1 MATVTHVF
9 TIDYVAQILDEDLEL
24 LRAIVDNPDNLTY
37 GNIVKVR
44 TGTDAAI
51 TALTDDGIDELQLML
66 ADARR
71 STKHWDDF
79 LNDFVSDPDI
89 IARVKATSSR

>member
-9 TIDYVAQILDEDLEL
+9 TIDYVAQFLDEDLGL
-24 LRAIVDNPDNLTY
+24 LQAIVDNPDNLAY
-37 GNIVKVR
+37 GNIINVR
-44 TGTDAAI
+44 TGPDRAI
-51 TALTDDGIDELQLML
+51 TALTNDGIDELQQML
-66 ADARR
+66 VDARR
-71 STKHWDDF
+71 STEHWDNF